1 MTCVFSCQ
9 SVARIQ
15 WFLIFGE
22 FVLPIGS
29 PSNDTEAVLS
39 VNPKIRNN
47 GTQFK
52 CEVRD
57 TSNIGYMETI
67 TVYVR
72 GKCV

>member
-1 MTCVFSCQ
+1 M
-9 SVARIQ
+9 
-15 WFLIFGE
+15 
-22 FVLPIGS
+22 LPIGG
-29 PSNDTEAVLS
+29 PSTDTEAVLS

-52 CEVRD
+52 CVVRD